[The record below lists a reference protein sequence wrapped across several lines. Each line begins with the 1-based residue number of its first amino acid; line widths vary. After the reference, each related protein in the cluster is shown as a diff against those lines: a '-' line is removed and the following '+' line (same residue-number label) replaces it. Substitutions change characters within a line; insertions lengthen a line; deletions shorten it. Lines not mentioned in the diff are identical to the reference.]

1 MSHTITYDIDRLRSE
16 EFPHSSEIAYLN
28 HAGISPLPVRTQTKL
43 HWVVEQMG
51 RNPNQFWTEYTLPAG
66 VQFSEQLA
74 RHVNADSPSGVV
86 LTTTTSAALGA
97 IAPALPLQRGDNILF
112 CDLEFPANV
121 YPWMMLERQGVQT
134 RCVPARDGGLTVDA
148 VADAADQNTR
158 VVAASAVQFFS
169 GHRTDLA
176 AIGALC
182 RDNGIL
188 FVVDVIQAIGHI
200 PIDMQ
205 AMNID
210 VLASGGQKSLLALTG
225 AGFIAVRD
233 ELVEQL
239 RPQTVGANA
248 TVDFLHWLAYDLTPL
263 PGAARF
269 RMGTDNVPGMWSIL
283 ESLSLLQSL
292 GVDQI
297 DRHTTALSLYAW
309 DALSAAGYE
318 VITPRDALGPIVTF
332 RSRYDAPQTEE
343 LKAYLENEG
352 VSVAHHLDVE
362 GNAYLR
368 ASVHAYS
375 ISAEIDQL
383 IDCLAA
389 YAGPSDR

>member
-1 MSHTITYDIDRLRSE
+1 MSQPVTYDIDQLRRE

-28 HAGISPLPVRTQTKL
+28 HAGISPLPVRTQRKVQ
-43 HWVVEQMG
+43 WVIEQMG
-51 RNPNQFWTEYTLPAG
+51 HNPNRFWTEYIVPAG
-66 VQFSEQLA
+66 VQFCEQVA
-74 RHVNADSPSGVV
+74 QYVNADSPSGVV
-86 LTTTTSAALGA
+86 LSTTTSAALSA

-121 YPWMMLERQGVQT
+121 YPWMMLERHGIQT
-134 RCVPARDGGLTVDA
+134 RCVPAREGGLTVDA

-176 AIGALC
+176 AIGAYC

-210 VLASGGQKSLLALTG
+210 VLATGGQKSLFALTG
-225 AGFIAVRD
+225 SGFLAIRD
-233 ELVEQL
+233 EIAEQL

-248 TVDFLHWLAYDLTPL
+248 TQDFLHWLAYDLTPL

-269 RMGTDNVPGMWSIL
+269 RMGTENVPGLWSIL

-292 GVDQI
+292 GIDQI
-297 DRHTTALSLYAW
+297 DRHTTTLSLYACE
-309 DALSAAGYE
+309 ALSAAGYD
-318 VITPRDALGPIVTF
+318 VITPRSALGPIVTF
-332 RSRYDAPQTEE
+332 HSPYNAAGTEK
-343 LKAYLENEG
+343 LRTYLEDEG
-352 VSVAHHLDVE
+352 VSVAQHLDAE

-375 ISAEIDQL
+375 IPADIDRL
-383 IDCLAA
+383 VDRLAA
-389 YAGPSDR
+389 HPVPSDN